1 MISPLSP
8 QQQQRLQGYPQA
20 GPQVQSGSH
29 HAPPTAPKPGI
40 RPNNSDNY
48 LPQRPPLPNDE
59 GFRDSP
65 PPPPPPTST
74 HPLYKT
80 APTVDSR

>member
-1 MISPLSP
+1 MMSPLSP

-20 GPQVQSGSH
+20 GPQVH
-29 HAPPTAPKPGI
+29 PPPTAPKPGMGM
-40 RPNNSDNY
+40 
-48 LPQRPPLPNDE
+48 PQRPPLPNDE

-80 APTVDSR
+80 APGVDSR